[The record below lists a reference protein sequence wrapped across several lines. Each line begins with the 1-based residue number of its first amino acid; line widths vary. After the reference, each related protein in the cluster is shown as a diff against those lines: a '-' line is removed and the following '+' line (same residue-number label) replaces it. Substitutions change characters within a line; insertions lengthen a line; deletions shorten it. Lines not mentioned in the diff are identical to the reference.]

1 MRKIFNTGSSVTIEE
16 FSSLRINGP
25 YTLLKLGPDF
35 AMIKS
40 GDYMIEASGEDL
52 IVETLSEEVAV
63 FSFASIKAMH
73 VTTEEDR
80 GGKHR
85 A

>member
-1 MRKIFNTGSSVTIEE
+1 MRKLFNTGSSVTIEE

-35 AMIKS
+35 AIIKC

-52 IVETLSEEVAV
+52 TVDTLSEEVAV
-63 FSFASIKAMH
+63 FSFTSITAMR
-73 VTTEEDR
+73 VTTGEDNEVTH
-80 GGKHR
+80 G

>member
-1 MRKIFNTGSSVTIEE
+1 MRKLFNTGSSVTIEE

-35 AMIKS
+35 AMLKS

-52 IVETLSEEVAV
+52 IVETLSEEMAV
-63 FSFASIKAMH
+63 FSFTTITAMR
-73 VTTEEDR
+73 VTTEQDNGGTR
-80 GGKHR
+80 G